1 MATRKTSTPG
11 DKPAPRKKPAAAE
24 KPAASAAAKPAK
36 PADASPAYTVLAR
49 KYRPQTFADLIGQDA
64 MVRTLQ
70 NAFETGRIA
79 QAYLLTGVRGVGK
92 TTTARILAR
101 ALNYEGPGGDQGPS
115 LEMPELGKH
124 CAEIMESRHIDV
136 LEMDAASNTGIDDVR
151 EIIES
156 ARYRPVQA
164 RYKVYIID
172 EVHMLSK
179 AAFNGLLKTLE
190 EPPEHVK
197 FIFATTEVHKVPV
210 TVVSR
215 CQRFDLRRIEVEE
228 LQAHFKKIAELE
240 GQEIAAD
247 AITLIARAAEGSV
260 RDGLSLLDQAIAHA
274 SGPVSAQDVRAMLG
288 LAERTRILEL
298 LEQALAG
305 DAAAGL
311 TGLAALYQDGA
322 EPAQIIADLADA
334 VHVVTRI
341 KAVGVELADPTLSEA
356 ERSGAEA
363 LSSRL
368 GMAQLARAWQML
380 LKGQAE
386 VQMAPRPM
394 TAAEMVLVRLAYA
407 ADLPTPAE
415 LAQSKTARDDRPGR
429 ETGSGEPEKPPQYA
443 AQGGAPAQA
452 VAEPAE
458 QARPEAEPEESH
470 DFRPEPTSLS
480 DVVALAH
487 QRRDLKLI
495 NALEE
500 QVRLV
505 RFGVGHIELRLLEGA
520 PAGLAND
527 LGAKLTEWT
536 GTRWIVA
543 VSDEEGEE
551 TLRGQADRDKARERE
566 EIMAHPAVKAVL
578 EHFPDAEISDI
589 RPAASDRQDDDA
601 KD

>member
-11 DKPAPRKKPAAAE
+11 EKPAPRKKAAAG
-24 KPAASAAAKPAK
+24 KGAKPPQDQAVR
-36 PADASPAYTVLAR
+36 DDGYTVLAR
-49 KYRPQTFADLIGQDA
+49 KYRPQTFGDLIGQDA

-79 QAYLLTGVRGVGK
+79 QAYMLTGVRGVGK

-101 ALNYEGPGGDQGPS
+101 ALNYEGAQGDQGPS
-115 LEMPELGKH
+115 LDMPELGEH
-124 CAEIMESRHIDV
+124 CAEIMASRHIDV

-197 FIFATTEVHKVPV
+197 FIFATTEINKVPV

-240 GQEIAAD
+240 GQQIDDD

-274 SGPVSAQDVRAMLG
+274 SGPVSAADVRAMLG
-288 LAERTRILEL
+288 LAERTRVFGL
-298 LEQALAG
+298 LEQTLSG

-311 TGLAALYQDGA
+311 TGLSALYQDGA

-341 KAVGVELADPTLSEA
+341 KAVGPELADPTLSEA
-356 ERSGAEA
+356 ERSAAQSLAG
-363 LSSRL
+363 RL

-380 LKGQAE
+380 LKGQSE

-415 LAQSKTARDDRPGR
+415 LGRSKDSAVEPPTR
-429 ETGSGEPEKPPQYA
+429 EPTSGETEK
-443 AQGGAPAQA
+443 APASAARGGGSAQA
-452 VAEPAE
+452 IAEPAE
-458 QARPEAEPEESH
+458 QPRPKAEADRPS
-470 DFRPEPTSLS
+470 DLRPEPTSLS

-487 QRRDLKLI
+487 QKRDLKLI

-505 RFGVGHIELRLLEGA
+505 RFGAGHIELRLLEGA
-520 PAGLAND
+520 PSGLAND
-527 LGAKLTEWT
+527 LGAKLSEWT

-551 TLRGQADRDKARERE
+551 TLREKADRNKARDLE
-566 EIMAHPAVKAVL
+566 EIMSHPSVKAVF
-578 EHFPDAEISDI
+578 EHFPDAEITDI
-589 RPAASDRQDDDA
+589 RPAKSDTDDDLQ
-601 KD
+601 D

>member
-11 DKPAPRKKPAAAE
+11 EKTAPRKKPAAG
-24 KPAASAAAKPAK
+24 KGAKPLQDL
-36 PADASPAYTVLAR
+36 ADRKDGYTVLAR
-49 KYRPQTFADLIGQDA
+49 KYRPQTFGDLIGQDA

-79 QAYLLTGVRGVGK
+79 QAYMLTGVRGVGK

-101 ALNYEGPGGDQGPS
+101 ALNYEGAQGDQGPS
-115 LEMPELGKH
+115 LDMPELGQH

-197 FIFATTEVHKVPV
+197 FIFATTEIHKVPV

-215 CQRFDLRRIEVEE
+215 CQRFDLRRIEVED

-240 GQEIAAD
+240 GQQIADD

-274 SGPVSAQDVRAMLG
+274 SGPVSAADVRAMLG
-288 LAERTRILEL
+288 LAERTRIFEL
-298 LEQALAG
+298 LEQTLSG

-311 TGLAALYQDGA
+311 TGLSALYQDGA
-322 EPAQIIADLADA
+322 EPGQIIADLADA

-341 KAVGVELADPTLSEA
+341 KAVGPDMADPTLSEA
-356 ERSGAEA
+356 ERSAAEA
-363 LSSRL
+363 LAARL

-380 LKGQAE
+380 LKGQSE

-415 LAQSKTARDDRPGR
+415 LAQSKDSAVGRPTR
-429 ETGSGEPEKPPQYA
+429 EPTSGETEKSPTLA
-443 AQGGAPAQA
+443 TQGGGSAQA
-452 VAEPAE
+452 IAEPTE
-458 QARPEAEPEESH
+458 QPRPEAEADQPR
-470 DFRPEPTSLS
+470 DLRPEPTSLS
-480 DVVALAH
+480 EVVALAH

-505 RFGVGHIELRLLEGA
+505 RFGAGHIELRLLEGA
-520 PAGLAND
+520 PPGLANE
-527 LGAKLTEWT
+527 LGAKLSEWT
-536 GTRWIVA
+536 GARWIVA

-551 TLRGQADRDKARERE
+551 TLRAIADRNKARELE
-566 EIMAHPAVKAVL
+566 EISGHPSVKAVF
-578 EHFPDAEISDI
+578 EHFPDAEITDI
-589 RPAASDRQDDDA
+589 RPAKSDKDDDRQD
-601 KD
+601 

>member
-1 MATRKTSTPG
+1 MATRKTPTPG

-24 KPAASAAAKPAK
+24 TAAASAPAKQPK

-79 QAYLLTGVRGVGK
+79 QAYMLTGVRGVGK

-101 ALNYEGPGGDQGPS
+101 ALNYEGAQGDQGPS

-124 CAEIMESRHIDV
+124 CVEIMESRHIDV

-240 GQEIAAD
+240 DQEIAAD

-288 LAERTRILEL
+288 LAERTRIFDL
-298 LEQALAG
+298 LEQTLAG
-305 DAAAGL
+305 EAAAGL

-341 KAVGVELADPTLSEA
+341 KAVGVKLADPTLSEA

-415 LAQSKTARDDRPGR
+415 LAQSKTPRDDRPSR
-429 ETGSGEPEKPPQYA
+429 EAGSGEPEKTPQYA
-443 AQGGAPAQA
+443 AQGGALAPAI
-452 VAEPAE
+452 AEPAE
-458 QARPEAEPEESH
+458 QARPEAETE
-470 DFRPEPTSLS
+470 DARDIRPEPTSLS

-505 RFGVGHIELRLLEGA
+505 RFVAGHIELRLLEDA
-520 PAGLAND
+520 PTGLAND

-551 TLRGQADRDKARERE
+551 TLRDQADRDKARELK
-566 EIMAHPAVKAVL
+566 EIMAHPSVKAVF
-578 EHFPDAEISDI
+578 EHFPDAEITDV

-601 KD
+601 QD

>member
-11 DKPAPRKKPAAAE
+11 EKPAPRKKAATA
-24 KPAASAAAKPAK
+24 KGAKPSQDL
-36 PADASPAYTVLAR
+36 ADREDGYTVLAR
-49 KYRPQTFADLIGQDA
+49 KYRPQTFGDLIGQDA

-79 QAYLLTGVRGVGK
+79 QAYMLTGVRGVGK

-101 ALNYEGPGGDQGPS
+101 ALNYEGAQGDQGPS
-115 LEMPELGKH
+115 LDMPELGEY

-197 FIFATTEVHKVPV
+197 FIFATTEIRKVPV

-215 CQRFDLRRIEVEE
+215 CQRFDLRRIEVEA

-240 GQEIAAD
+240 SQQIGDD

-274 SGPVSAQDVRAMLG
+274 SGTVSAADVRAMLG
-288 LAERTRILEL
+288 LAERTRVFEL
-298 LEQALAG
+298 LEQTLSG

-311 TGLAALYQDGA
+311 TGLSALYQDGA
-322 EPAQIIADLADA
+322 EPAQIIADLAEA

-341 KAVGVELADPTLSEA
+341 KAVGPELADPTLSEA
-356 ERSGAEA
+356 ERSAAQSLAG
-363 LSSRL
+363 RL

-380 LKGQAE
+380 LKGQSE

-415 LAQSKTARDDRPGR
+415 LAQSKDSPVEPPTR
-429 ETGSGEPEKPPQYA
+429 EPTSGETEKAPALA
-443 AQGGAPAQA
+443 AQGGSSAQA
-452 VAEPAE
+452 IAEPAE
-458 QARPEAEPEESH
+458 QSKPEAEADQPS
-470 DFRPEPTSLS
+470 DLRPEPTSLS
-480 DVVALAH
+480 DVVALAS

-505 RFGVGHIELRLLEGA
+505 RFGAGHIELRLLEGA
-520 PAGLAND
+520 PAGLANE
-527 LGAKLTEWT
+527 LGAKLSDWT

-551 TLRGQADRDKARERE
+551 TLRARADRNKARELE
-566 EIMAHPAVKAVL
+566 EIMAHPSVKAVF
-578 EHFPDAEISDI
+578 EHFPDAEITDI
-589 RPAASDRQDDDA
+589 RPANSDTDDDR

>member
-1 MATRKTSTPG
+1 
-11 DKPAPRKKPAAAE
+11 
-24 KPAASAAAKPAK
+24 
-36 PADASPAYTVLAR
+36 
-49 KYRPQTFADLIGQDA
+49 

-79 QAYLLTGVRGVGK
+79 QAYMLTGVRGVGK

-101 ALNYEGPGGDQGPS
+101 ALNYEGAQGDQGPS

-228 LQAHFKKIAELE
+228 LQAQFKKIAELE
-240 GQEIAAD
+240 GQEIAPD

-274 SGPVSAQDVRAMLG
+274 SGPVSAADVRAMLG
-288 LAERTRILEL
+288 LAERTRVFEL
-298 LEQALAG
+298 LEQTLAG

-311 TGLAALYQDGA
+311 TGLAALYRDGA
-322 EPAQIIADLADA
+322 EPDQIIADLADV

-341 KAVGVELADPTLSEA
+341 KAVGVELADPTLTEA
-356 ERSGAEA
+356 ERSVAQE

-407 ADLPTPAE
+407 ADLPTPVE
-415 LAQSKTARDDRPGR
+415 LAQSKSPPDDRPSR
-429 ETGSGEPEKPPQYA
+429 ETGAGEPEKPTQYV
-443 AQGGAPAQA
+443 AQGGASAQA
-452 VAEPAE
+452 IAEPAE

-480 DVVALAH
+480 DVAALAH
-487 QRRDLKLI
+487 QRRDLKLV

-505 RFGVGHIELRLLEGA
+505 RFGAGHIELRLLEGA
-520 PAGLAND
+520 PVGLAND

-536 GTRWIVA
+536 GARWIVA

-551 TLRGQADRDKARERE
+551 TLRDQVSRNRARELE
-566 EIMAHPAVKAVL
+566 EIMAHPSVQAVF
-578 EHFPDAEISDI
+578 EHFPDAEITDV
-589 RPAASDRQDDDA
+589 RPAQGDGQDDDA
-601 KD
+601 QN